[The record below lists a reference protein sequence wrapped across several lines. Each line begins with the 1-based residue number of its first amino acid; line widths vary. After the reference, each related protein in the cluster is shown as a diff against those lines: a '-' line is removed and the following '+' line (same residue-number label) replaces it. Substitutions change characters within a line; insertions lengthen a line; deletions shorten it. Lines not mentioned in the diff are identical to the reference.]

1 MIIRVWRVTKKK
13 FASIAFNGEGAF
25 KFGGRWNSIGTPLVY
40 TSQSLSLATLEIL
53 AGGIQ
58 IGLLN
63 SFVTI
68 PASFDSS
75 LVDSIAITSLPRE
88 WCDYPYSAKTQK
100 IGDSWVKEM
109 KSAVLKLP
117 STVIKGEFNYLI
129 NPLHLDFKRI
139 SLEKPE
145 EFIIDRRLG
154 TGKS

>member
-1 MIIRVWRVTKKK
+1 VIIRVWRVTKKK
-13 FASIAFNGEGAF
+13 FAAIAFSGEGAF
-25 KFGGRWNSIGTPLVY
+25 KFGGRWNSVGTALVY

-53 AGGIQ
+53 TGGIQ
-58 IGLLN
+58 ISLLN

-68 PASFDSS
+68 RASFDSS
-75 LVDSIAITSLPRE
+75 LVDSIPITSLPRE
-88 WCDYPYSAKTQK
+88 WCDYPYSVKTQK

-129 NPLHLDFKRI
+129 NPLHPDFKKI

-145 EFIIDRRLG
+145 DFVIDKRFVREQL
-154 TGKS
+154 